1 MNESD
6 VSESDVNISF
16 EFEGNIVVKATL
28 DRVLAPSIVE
38 DIKSRLPIFERAA
51 FLRGEMKITLGLSK
65 GTVKPTKTVKRG
77 DVAYMPLGDSLCIYL
92 KDADTFSSVN
102 ILGKITSDETVLDLL
117 EKVRRGSQVTISFD

>member
-1 MNESD
+1 MSESD
-6 VSESDVNISF
+6 VSESDVKISF

-28 DRVLAPSIVE
+28 DRVLAPLIVE
-38 DIKSRLPIFERAA
+38 DIKTRLPIFERAA
-51 FLRGEMKITLGLSK
+51 FLRGEMKITLGLGK

-102 ILGKITSDETVLDLL
+102 ILGKITSDETDLDLL